1 MKGNE
6 LKIVATNGEIR
17 EDLLRKLQT
26 FVQAHQN
33 VKIIARPLGS
43 TRTLEYNAYYWK
55 VVIQKIC
62 DQF

>member
-1 MKGNE
+1 MKGTE

-17 EDLLRKLQT
+17 DDLLVKLQT

-43 TRTLEYNAYYWK
+43 TRTLEYNSYYWK

-62 DQF
+62 DAF